1 MADFVEREA
10 MAGPGKPIPLP
21 DELSRPYW
29 EGAREHVLRI
39 MHCESCGFF
48 VHYPER
54 VCPRCQSRQVAPAPV
69 SGRGVI
75 HSYTVTHH
83 QGAPGF
89 QDEVPFVVALVE
101 LAEQPGL
108 RLIANIRGCSTAE
121 VRIGMAV
128 EVVFEEVLPGVT
140 LPQFR
145 AQADS
150 TR

>member
-1 MADFVEREA
+1 MIGHRAARQSLPRMVQKLPKRVLNRLRATWRFWRYVALRFWDDNLFTKSAALSFQTALALV
-10 MAGPGKPIPLP
+10 PLFTITISV
-21 DELSRPYW
+21 LS
-29 EGAREHVLRI
+29 A
-39 MHCESCGFF
+39 F
-48 VHYPER
+48 
-54 VCPRCQSRQVAPAPV
+54 
-69 SGRGVI
+69 
-75 HSYTVTHH
+75 
-83 QGAPGF
+83 PGF

-108 RLIANIRGCSTAE
+108 RLIANIRGCSPAE
-121 VRIGMAV
+121 VRIGMPV